1 MAEINVENIEDLNAL
16 FEEKMGFPAD
26 AEGLEMTEEQLVNFM
41 LLCHQAEYGMMD
53 DDSEEEYEEMDD
65 DELAYMT
72 DLITYKFDYSSV
84 YDQID
89 QIVSNYND
97 GQYDDELE
105 ENSEEQTSE

>member
-53 DDSEEEYEEMDD
+53 DDSGEEYEEMDD
-65 DELAYMT
+65 DDMKVKVIKLHGGDVGSMM
-72 DLITYKFDYSSV
+72 
-84 YDQID
+84 
-89 QIVSNYND
+89 
-97 GQYDDELE
+97 DELLGH
-105 ENSEEQTSE
+105 SSSRMMGK

>member
-65 DELAYMT
+65 DGMKVKVIKLPWWRCW
-72 DLITYKFDYSSV
+72 F
-84 YDQID
+84 YDGRTTRTQFFE
-89 QIVSNYND
+89 ND
-97 GQYDDELE
+97 GKVDCP
-105 ENSEEQTSE
+105 SSK